1 MDGRQPHGGRQPFG
15 TRAEASQA
23 FADHVDAGKTAAL
36 QAIDFDVVMGERAGA
51 RFADAYDG
59 RWFWNCHCNGG
70 VFNLGHRNE
79 RVVAATKEALDHV
92 DVGNHHLI
100 SGWRAHLARQLADTT
115 DGRLPHAVFG
125 SSGAEAVDVAL
136 KVARGVTGRTTIVSA
151 QGAYHGSTGYARSAG
166 DPHFDELFGSRLPG
180 FEHVPFDDLAA
191 LDAAI
196 DGETA
201 AVILESIPATLGFPL
216 PSAGYLRA
224 VGELAHSRGALLVLD
239 EVQTG
244 LGRTG
249 TIWHYQQ
256 HDAEPDMVITGKG
269 LSGGVYPM
277 SAVLMTSDVHRLLDD
292 HPFSHDST
300 FGGAELGCVV
310 ATTVLDIVTEPGFL
324 ERVNALGERFEEGLR
339 GAPFELRRAG
349 MTMGLAFDDPLGGFL
364 GSAALID
371 VGVFTVF
378 AFYDQSVTQFL
389 PPLTITDDEADEII
403 SLVRR
408 ALG

>member
-79 RVVAATKEALDHV
+79 RVIAATKEALDHV

-180 FEHVPFDDLAA
+180 FEQVPFDDLAA

-224 VGELAHSRGALLVLD
+224 VGELAHSRWGVAGARR
-239 EVQTG
+239 G
-244 LGRTG
+244 
-249 TIWHYQQ
+249 
-256 HDAEPDMVITGKG
+256 PDGPGAHGHHLALPATRCRARHGDHRQG
-269 LSGGVYPM
+269 PERRGVP
-277 SAVLMTSDVHRLLDD
+277 DV
-292 HPFSHDST
+292 
-300 FGGAELGCVV
+300 
-310 ATTVLDIVTEPGFL
+310 
-324 ERVNALGERFEEGLR
+324 R
-339 GAPFELRRAG
+339 GA
-349 MTMGLAFDDPLGGFL
+349 
-364 GSAALID
+364 
-371 VGVFTVF
+371 
-378 AFYDQSVTQFL
+378 
-389 PPLTITDDEADEII
+389 DDE
-403 SLVRR
+403 RR
-408 ALG
+408 PPPPR